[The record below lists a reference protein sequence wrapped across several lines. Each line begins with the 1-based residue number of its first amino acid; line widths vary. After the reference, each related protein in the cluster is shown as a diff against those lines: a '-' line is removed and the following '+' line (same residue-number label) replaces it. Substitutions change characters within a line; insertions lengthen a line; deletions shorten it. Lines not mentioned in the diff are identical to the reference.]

1 MTLALPS
8 VRSYLGVAKEVT
20 KGTPVAPTA
29 FIPINKDSFKPVDII
44 GPLYDTGLRG
54 SMVENYNYI
63 QGRRHTEID
72 LGGIAYADTIGYIL
86 NSVMGSCATSGAS
99 APYSHVI
106 SLKNATSG
114 DAQPGS
120 LTLTDYYSAN
130 TRYYP
135 GAQFH
140 DFTLTFNADGQLEYT
155 AKATAFPSQTTTT
168 PTPSFTTVTATPV
181 WTGTVSIGGSSVAYT
196 QNGTLTLTRKIDPIF
211 GISNTQAPYQV
222 FVGALNVT
230 GKLTFVMEDDTQLT
244 NFLSNTQPALVFTFA
259 QGSGATATSISFTVT
274 KGAYTTGAIER
285 TADHVQV
292 TVDITAIAN
301 TTDAGATAGYAPIKF
316 TLQNAVTSGTY

>member
-1 MTLALPS
+1 MTLAQPS

-20 KGTPVAPTA
+20 KGTPVAATA

-44 GPLYDTGLRG
+44 GPLYDEGLRG
-54 SMVENYNYI
+54 SMVQTYGYI

-72 LGGIAYADTIGYIL
+72 LGGLAYADTIGWIL
-86 NSVMGSCATSGAS
+86 QSVLGADNVTGST
-99 APYSHVI
+99 APYTHAI

-114 DAQPGS
+114 DAQPDS
-120 LTLTDYYSAN
+120 LTITDYYAAG

-135 GAQFH
+135 GCQFH

-155 AKATAFPSQTTTT
+155 TKATGFPSTTTSA
-168 PTPSFTTVTATPV
+168 PTPSFSTVTATPV
-181 WTGTVSIGGSSVAYT
+181 WTGTVTIAGSAKAYT
-196 QNGTLTLTRKIDPIF
+196 QSGTLTMSRKIDPIF

-222 FVGALNVT
+222 FVGALQVT
-230 GKLTFVMEDDTQLT
+230 GKLTFVMENDDELT
-244 NFLSNTQPALVFTFA
+244 RFLTNTQPSLVFNFS
-259 QGSGATATSISFTVT
+259 QGSSTTATEIQFTVS

-285 TADHVQV
+285 TQDHVQV

-301 TTDAGATAGYAPIKF
+301 TSDAGASSGYAPIKWE
-316 TLQNAVTSGTY
+316 LKNAVASY